1 MKQKMSDVKKERNAK
16 RRDAKKKRDRER
28 KRAQT
33 TKYSFVQEFQQQEP
47 PEDQVTEVVQE
58 VEHKTQKT

>member
-16 RRDAKKKRDRER
+16 RRGDKKKRDKER

-33 TKYSFVQEFQQQEP
+33 TKYSFVQEFQQQEMGEQ
-47 PEDQVTEVVQE
+47 PEEQVTEVVGGR
-58 VEHKTQKT
+58 T

>member
-33 TKYSFVQEFQQQEP
+33 TKYSFVQEFQKQEQ
-47 PEDQVTEVVQE
+47 PEEQN
-58 VEHKTQKT
+58 VETAKVDND